1 MELQQAIRLIGD
13 FFQVYLPIP
22 KKSTRPN
29 QLSSLFSLFFFPLFR
44 SSSRSTA
51 NTPTS
56 SAIHSK
62 SQPSSSSTK
71 PAASSSSTSS
81 LSAAAVAARPWLAAT
96 STVASRSAPTST
108 SNISAA
114 TSSGK
119 HGTAR
124 PKTATSSGDAGGG
137 GGGSLPLS
145 PSHQPP
151 SSRKPRDRSLAAT
164 SRSSADEKQVVPT
177 QQVKQQPQQP
187 IRTTRSSR
195 LRAAALGKATAV
207 CFQTLQR
214 PIPEPKHLSLP
225 RPTSASRSQ
234 LASCFS
240 LSINPARV
248 LFPLS
253 PIHIYLFCIIITSLV
268 FLFFLVLCSF
278 FFFYLSR

>member
-1 MELQQAIRLIGD
+1 MELRQAIRLIGD
-13 FFQVYLPIP
+13 YSKCTQFPTKPLVLI
-22 KKSTRPN
+22 
-29 QLSSLFSLFFFPLFR
+29 SSLPSFSILFPLFR

-62 SQPSSSSTK
+62 SQPSSSSSK
-71 PAASSSSTSS
+71 PAASSASTSS
-81 LSAAAVAARPWLAAT
+81 LSAAAVAARPWLAAS

-114 TSSGK
+114 TSSSK
-119 HGTAR
+119 HGTNR
-124 PKTATSSGDAGGG
+124 PKTATSSSTGDAG

-195 LRAAALGKATAV
+195 LRAAALGKATAA
-207 CFQTLQR
+207 CFETLER
-214 PIPEPKHLSLP
+214 PIPVS
-225 RPTSASRSQ
+225 TS
-234 LASCFS
+234 FS
-240 LSINPARV
+240 SSTDLRVEKPIWPAV
-248 LFPLS
+248 S
-253 PIHIYLFCIIITSLV
+253 H
-268 FLFFLVLCSF
+268 
-278 FFFYLSR
+278 